1 MASDDSISYW
11 DEEMASN
18 LTQLRAELTALTQ
31 QQGLEH
37 FSGSAVNPMKIR
49 EVENRAR
56 RIKNL
61 RKTFV
66 LEMRQLSR
74 RPEKAGYQQKL
85 REYDKQLNDLN
96 MEIKWAKAEAS
107 RAELGLRKG
116 GAGGA
121 REEERYDRDRTL
133 AAAKDLQANTKSA
146 ANRILGKV
154 EDTKAVGG
162 RVAEALSEQTAQ
174 LKRVGEDVTR
184 MGDELQRA
192 DALMRSFARRLATDK
207 CIWVFAVLLL
217 IGLVVIGICSKTDV
231 CGVKAEDGAGSS
243 EDGVFRPPALGGG
256 GEEGRRRLLLRR
268 EDDAGD
274 GSWWLS

>member
-1 MASDDSISYW
+1 MADDDSISYW

-85 REYDKQLNDLN
+85 REYDKQLNDLT
-96 MEIKWAKAEAS
+96 MEIKFAKAEAS
-107 RAELGLRKG
+107 RAELGLRQAGGKG
-116 GAGGA
+116 GGGGRA
-121 REEERYDRDRTL
+121 EERYNRDRTL
-133 AAAKDLQANTKSA
+133 AAAQDLQGNTKSA

-162 RVAEALSEQTAQ
+162 RIVTALDEQTAQ

-217 IGLVVIGICSKTDV
+217 IGLVVIGICAKTDV
-231 CGVKAEDGAGSS
+231 CGVSADGPGASD
-243 EDGVFRPPALGGG
+243 DGVYRAPAMGR
-256 GEEGRRRLLLRR
+256 EEGRRRMLLRR
-268 EDDAGD
+268 QRG
-274 GSWWLS
+274 GGWWWS